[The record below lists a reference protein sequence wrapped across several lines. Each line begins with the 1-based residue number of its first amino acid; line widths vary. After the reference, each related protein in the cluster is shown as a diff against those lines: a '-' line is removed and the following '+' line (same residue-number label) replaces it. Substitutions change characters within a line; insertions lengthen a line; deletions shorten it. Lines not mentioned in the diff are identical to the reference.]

1 MSLGGLGYPGMWGSG
16 CFGGAADFS
25 AGRGDCLLSQ
35 GGCAGGQ

>member
-16 CFGGAADFS
+16 CFAAAADFS